1 MIRTDED
8 DELDRIARENAMHE
22 VQRLGQ
28 EIEGGQPYYWKAM
41 EVVIYTKRQCPNCT
55 EVKQLLRAKNINYV
69 EMDME
74 SSPDLPH
81 IFINGKRVDGLAALQ
96 EAIKGATQP

>member
-1 MIRTDED
+1 MIQTDED
-8 DELDRIARENAMHE
+8 DEFDRIERENTMK
-22 VQRLGQ
+22 
-28 EIEGGQPYYWKAM
+28 GQPYYWKPM
-41 EVVIYTKRQCPNCT
+41 EVMIYTKRLCPNCT

-96 EAIKGATQP
+96 EAIKGATQ

>member
-1 MIRTDED
+1 MIQTDED
-8 DELDRIARENAMHE
+8 DEFDRIERENA
-22 VQRLGQ
+22 
-28 EIEGGQPYYWKAM
+28 IKGQPYYWKPM
-41 EVVIYTKRQCPNCT
+41 EVVIYTKRLCPNCT

-96 EAIKGATQP
+96 EAIKGAKQPC

>member
-8 DELDRIARENAMHE
+8 DEFERIERENTMK
-22 VQRLGQ
+22 
-28 EIEGGQPYYWKAM
+28 GQPYHWKAM
-41 EVVIYTKRQCPNCT
+41 EVVIYTKRLCPNCT

-81 IFINGKRVDGLAALQ
+81 IFINGKRVDGLAGLQ
-96 EAIKGATQP
+96 EALK

>member
-8 DELDRIARENAMHE
+8 DEFDRIAMENN
-22 VQRLGQ
+22 LK
-28 EIEGGQPYYWKAM
+28 GQPYYWSAM
-41 EVVIYTKRQCPNCT
+41 EVVIHTKRLCPNCT

-74 SSPDLPH
+74 TSPDLPH
-81 IFINGKRVDGLAALQ
+81 IFINGKRVDGLAGLQ
-96 EAIKGATQP
+96 EALK

>member
-1 MIRTDED
+1 MIHSDED
-8 DELDRIARENAMHE
+8 DEFERIKRENAMRE

-41 EVVIYTKRQCPNCT
+41 EVVIYTKRKCPDCT

-69 EMDME
+69 EMDLE
-74 SSPDLPH
+74 PSPDLPH
-81 IFINGKRVDGLAALQ
+81 IFINGKRVDGLAGLQ
-96 EAIKGATQP
+96 EALK

>member
-8 DELDRIARENAMHE
+8 DEFDRIAMENN
-22 VQRLGQ
+22 LK
-28 EIEGGQPYYWKAM
+28 GQPYYWGAM
-41 EVVIYTKRQCPNCT
+41 EVVIYTKQKCPNCT
-55 EVKQLLRAKNINYV
+55 TAKQLLRAKNINYV

-81 IFINGKRVDGLAALQ
+81 IFINGKRVDGLAGLQ
-96 EAIKGATQP
+96 EALK

>member
-8 DELDRIARENAMHE
+8 DEFDRIAMENN
-22 VQRLGQ
+22 LK
-28 EIEGGQPYYWKAM
+28 GQPYYWSAM
-41 EVVIYTKRQCPNCT
+41 EVVIHTKRLCPKCT

-74 SSPDLPH
+74 TSPDLPH
-81 IFINGKRVDGLAALQ
+81 IFINGKRVDGLAGLKEAL
-96 EAIKGATQP
+96 K

>member
-8 DELDRIARENAMHE
+8 DEFDRIAMENN
-22 VQRLGQ
+22 LK
-28 EIEGGQPYYWKAM
+28 GQPYYWSAM
-41 EVVIYTKRQCPNCT
+41 EVVIYTKRKCPNCT
-55 EVKQLLRAKNINYV
+55 EVKQFLRAKNINYV

-81 IFINGKRVDGLAALQ
+81 IFINGKRVDGLAGLREAL
-96 EAIKGATQP
+96 K

>member
-1 MIRTDED
+1 MGSNPFLGDSMIQTDED
-8 DELDRIARENAMHE
+8 DEFDRIERENAMK
-22 VQRLGQ
+22 
-28 EIEGGQPYYWKAM
+28 GQPYYWKPM
-41 EVVIYTKRQCPNCT
+41 EVVIYTKRLCPNCT

-96 EAIKGATQP
+96 EAIKGATQ

>member
-1 MIRTDED
+1 MGSNSFLGNSMIQTDED
-8 DELDRIARENAMHE
+8 DEFDRIERENAMK
-22 VQRLGQ
+22 
-28 EIEGGQPYYWKAM
+28 GQPYYWKPM
-41 EVVIYTKRQCPNCT
+41 EVVIYTKRLCPNCT

>member
-1 MIRTDED
+1 MTRTDED
-8 DELDRIARENAMHE
+8 DEFDRIAMENN
-22 VQRLGQ
+22 LK
-28 EIEGGQPYYWKAM
+28 GQPYYWSAM
-41 EVVIYTKRQCPNCT
+41 EVVIHTKRLCPKCT

-96 EAIKGATQP
+96 EALK

>member
-8 DELDRIARENAMHE
+8 DEFDRIAMENN
-22 VQRLGQ
+22 LK
-28 EIEGGQPYYWKAM
+28 GQPYYWGAM
-41 EVVIYTKRQCPNCT
+41 EVVIHTKRQCPNCT
-55 EVKQLLRAKNINYV
+55 EVKQFLRAKNINYV

-81 IFINGKRVDGLAALQ
+81 IFINGKRVDGLAGLQ
-96 EAIKGATQP
+96 EALK

>member
-1 MIRTDED
+1 MIQTDED
-8 DELDRIARENAMHE
+8 DEFDRIERENTMK
-22 VQRLGQ
+22 
-28 EIEGGQPYYWKAM
+28 GQPYYWKAM
-41 EVVIYTKRQCPNCT
+41 EVVIYTKRLCPDCT

-96 EAIKGATQP
+96 EALK

>member
-8 DELDRIARENAMHE
+8 DEFDRITMENN
-22 VQRLGQ
+22 LK
-28 EIEGGQPYYWKAM
+28 GQPYYWKAM
-41 EVVIYTKRQCPNCT
+41 EVVIHTKRQCPNCA

-81 IFINGKRVDGLAALQ
+81 IFINGKRVDGLAGLQ
-96 EAIKGATQP
+96 EALK

>member
-1 MIRTDED
+1 MIQTDED
-8 DELDRIARENAMHE
+8 DEFDRIERENTMK
-22 VQRLGQ
+22 
-28 EIEGGQPYYWKAM
+28 GQPYYWKPM
-41 EVVIYTKRQCPNCT
+41 EVVIYTKRLCPNCT
-55 EVKQLLRAKNINYV
+55 KVKQLLRAKNINYV

-96 EAIKGATQP
+96 EAIKGAKQ

>member
-1 MIRTDED
+1 MGSDPFLGNSMIQTDED
-8 DELDRIARENAMHE
+8 DEFDRIERENAMK
-22 VQRLGQ
+22 
-28 EIEGGQPYYWKAM
+28 GQPYYWKPM
-41 EVVIYTKRQCPNCT
+41 EVVIYTKRLCPNCT

>member
-1 MIRTDED
+1 MIHTDED
-8 DELDRIARENAMHE
+8 DEFARIERENAMK
-22 VQRLGQ
+22 
-28 EIEGGQPYYWKAM
+28 GQPYYWKPM
-41 EVVIYTKRQCPNCT
+41 EVVIYTKRLCPNCT

-81 IFINGKRVDGLAALQ
+81 IFINGKRVDGLAGLQ
-96 EAIKGATQP
+96 EALK

>member
-1 MIRTDED
+1 MGSNSFLGDSMIQTDED
-8 DELDRIARENAMHE
+8 DEFDRIERENAMK
-22 VQRLGQ
+22 
-28 EIEGGQPYYWKAM
+28 GQPYYWKPM
-41 EVVIYTKRQCPNCT
+41 EVVIYTKRLCPNCT

-96 EAIKGATQP
+96 EAIKGAKQ

>member
-1 MIRTDED
+1 MIQTDED
-8 DELDRIARENAMHE
+8 DEFDRIERENAMK
-22 VQRLGQ
+22 
-28 EIEGGQPYYWKAM
+28 GQPYYWKPM
-41 EVVIYTKRQCPNCT
+41 EVVIYTKRLCPNCT

-96 EAIKGATQP
+96 EAIKGATQ

>member
-1 MIRTDED
+1 MIQTDED
-8 DELDRIARENAMHE
+8 DEFDRIERENTMK
-22 VQRLGQ
+22 
-28 EIEGGQPYYWKAM
+28 GQPYYWKPM
-41 EVVIYTKRQCPNCT
+41 EVVIYTKRLCPNCT

-96 EAIKGATQP
+96 EAIKGATQ

>member
-1 MIRTDED
+1 MIRTDVD
-8 DELDRIARENAMHE
+8 DEFDRIERENAMRE

-28 EIEGGQPYYWKAM
+28 EIEGGQPYYWKPM
-41 EVVIYTKRQCPNCT
+41 EVVIYTKRKCPDCT

-74 SSPDLPH
+74 SSLDLPH
-81 IFINGKRVDGLAALQ
+81 IFINGKRVDGLAGLQ
-96 EAIKGATQP
+96 EALK

>member
-1 MIRTDED
+1 MIQTDED
-8 DELDRIARENAMHE
+8 DEFDRIERENTMK
-22 VQRLGQ
+22 
-28 EIEGGQPYYWKAM
+28 GQPYYWKPM

-69 EMDME
+69 EMDLE

-96 EAIKGATQP
+96 EAIKGATQ

>member
-8 DELDRIARENAMHE
+8 DEFDRITMENN
-22 VQRLGQ
+22 LK
-28 EIEGGQPYYWKAM
+28 GQPYYWKAM
-41 EVVIYTKRQCPNCT
+41 EVVIHTKRQCPNCT

-81 IFINGKRVDGLAALQ
+81 IFINGKRVDGLAGLQ
-96 EAIKGATQP
+96 EALK

>member
-1 MIRTDED
+1 MIHTDED
-8 DELDRIARENAMHE
+8 DEFDRIARENTMK
-22 VQRLGQ
+22 
-28 EIEGGQPYYWKAM
+28 GQPYYWKAM
-41 EVVIYTKRQCPNCT
+41 EVVIHTKRLCPKCT

-81 IFINGKRVDGLAALQ
+81 IFINGKRVDGLAGLQ
-96 EAIKGATQP
+96 EAFK

>member
-1 MIRTDED
+1 MGSDPFLGDSMIQTDED
-8 DELDRIARENAMHE
+8 DEFDRIERENTMK
-22 VQRLGQ
+22 
-28 EIEGGQPYYWKAM
+28 GQPYYWKPM
-41 EVVIYTKRQCPNCT
+41 EVVIYTKRLCPNCT

-96 EAIKGATQP
+96 EAIKGATQ